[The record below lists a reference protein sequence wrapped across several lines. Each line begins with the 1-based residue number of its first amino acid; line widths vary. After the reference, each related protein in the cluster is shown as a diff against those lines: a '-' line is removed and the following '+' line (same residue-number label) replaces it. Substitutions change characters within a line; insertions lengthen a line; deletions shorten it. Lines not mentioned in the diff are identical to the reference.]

1 MRSYMIKKFLIAQA
15 CKGVLA
21 LSGILALWVI
31 LAIPAASE
39 EVYFYIPQGEVIVN
53 SYGVIDEDRNLVDV
67 GIYTRDF
74 IQQANYKY
82 MMQLYDIDPDNIQ
95 LKMIPNVNVDTLIID
110 RRPD

>member
-1 MRSYMIKKFLIAQA
+1 MIKKFLIAI
-15 CKGVLA
+15 A
-21 LSGILALWVI
+21 LWAILAV
-31 LAIPAASE
+31 PATSE
-39 EVYFYIPQGEVIVN
+39 QIYFYIPQREVIVN

>member
-1 MRSYMIKKFLIAQA
+1 MNRFMYLLILIIISLSPTARFGDA
-15 CKGVLA
+15 AKGEQVF
-21 LSGILALWVI
+21 
-31 LAIPAASE
+31 
-39 EVYFYIPQGEVIVN
+39 FYIPKNEVIVN

-95 LKMIPNVNVDTLIID
+95 LKMIPNVDVNTLIID

>member
-1 MRSYMIKKFLIAQA
+1 MIKKFLIVQA

-21 LSGILALWVI
+21 LSGILFLLAI
-31 LAIPAASE
+31 LAVPATSE
-39 EVYFYIPQGEVIVN
+39 QIYFYIPQGEVIVN

>member
-1 MRSYMIKKFLIAQA
+1 MIKKFLIALA
-15 CKGVLA
+15 HKGVLA
-21 LSGILALWVI
+21 LSGCLALQCV
-31 LAIPAASE
+31 LAIPAISE
-39 EVYFYIPQGEVIVN
+39 QIYFYVPKNEVIVS
-53 SYGVIDEDRNLVDV
+53 SYGVVDEDRNLVDV

-74 IQQANYKY
+74 IQDMNYKY

>member
-1 MRSYMIKKFLIAQA
+1 MIKKFLIVQA

-21 LSGILALWVI
+21 LSGILFLLAI
-31 LAIPAASE
+31 LAVPATSE
-39 EVYFYIPQGEVIVN
+39 QVYFYIPQGEVIVN

-95 LKMIPNVNVDTLIID
+95 LKMIPNVDVDTLIID

>member
-1 MRSYMIKKFLIAQA
+1 MNRFMYLLI
-15 CKGVLA
+15 LIIIL
-21 LSGILALWVI
+21 LSPTGRFGD
-31 LAIPAASE
+31 AAKCE
-39 EVYFYIPQGEVIVN
+39 QVFFYIPKNEVIVN

-74 IQQANYKY
+74 IQQSNYKY

>member
-1 MRSYMIKKFLIAQA
+1 MNRFMYLLI
-15 CKGVLA
+15 LIIIL
-21 LSGILALWVI
+21 LSPTGRFGDIAKAEQI
-31 LAIPAASE
+31 
-39 EVYFYIPQGEVIVN
+39 YFYIPQGEVIVN

>member
-1 MRSYMIKKFLIAQA
+1 MVKKFLMTQA

-21 LSGILALWVI
+21 LSGILALWAI
-31 LAIPAASE
+31 LAVPATGE
-39 EVYFYIPQGEVIVN
+39 QVYFYIPQGEVIVN

>member
-1 MRSYMIKKFLIAQA
+1 MIKKLLILTALQ
-15 CKGVLA
+15 GVFA
-21 LSGILALWVI
+21 LSGNLT
-31 LAIPAASE
+31 AISE
-39 EVYFYIPQGEVIVN
+39 QIYFYIPKNEVIVN
-53 SYGVIDEDRNLVDV
+53 SYGVVDEDRNLVDV

>member
-1 MRSYMIKKFLIAQA
+1 MIKNFLIAQA

-21 LSGILALWVI
+21 LLGTLALWAVFS
-31 LAIPAASE
+31 PQAAMSE
-39 EVYFYIPQGEVIVN
+39 QIYFYVPQGEVIVD
-53 SYGVIDEDRNLVDV
+53 SYGVIDEDRNLVNV

-95 LKMIPNVNVDTLIID
+95 LKIVPNVNVNTLIID

>member
-1 MRSYMIKKFLIAQA
+1 MNRFMYLLILIIISLSPIGRFGDTA
-15 CKGVLA
+15 KG
-21 LSGILALWVI
+21 
-31 LAIPAASE
+31 E
-39 EVYFYIPQGEVIVN
+39 QVYFYIPQGEVIVN

-95 LKMIPNVNVDTLIID
+95 LKMIPNVDVDTLIID

>member
-1 MRSYMIKKFLIAQA
+1 MSRFIYLFIAIII
-15 CKGVLA
+15 L
-21 LSGILALWVI
+21 LSPIGRFGEL
-31 LAIPAASE
+31 PAASE
-39 EVYFYIPQGEVIVN
+39 QIVFYVPKNEVIVN

-82 MMQLYDIDPDNIQ
+82 MMQLYNIDPDNIQ
-95 LKMIPNVNVDTLIID
+95 LKMIPNVDVDTLIID

>member
-1 MRSYMIKKFLIAQA
+1 MKKIYSFILITILLSPIGRFGDTA
-15 CKGVLA
+15 KGEQ
-21 LSGILALWVI
+21 IF
-31 LAIPAASE
+31 
-39 EVYFYIPQGEVIVN
+39 FYVPKDEVIVN

-95 LKMIPNVNVDTLIID
+95 LKIIPNVNVNTLIID

>member
-1 MRSYMIKKFLIAQA
+1 MIKKFLIVQA

-21 LSGILALWVI
+21 LSGILFLLAI
-31 LAIPAASE
+31 LAVPATSE
-39 EVYFYIPQGEVIVN
+39 QIYFYIPQGEVIVN

-95 LKMIPNVNVDTLIID
+95 LKMIPNVDVDTLIID

>member
-1 MRSYMIKKFLIAQA
+1 MIKKFLIAQA

-21 LSGILALWVI
+21 LSGILFLLAI
-31 LAIPAASE
+31 LAVPATSE
-39 EVYFYIPQGEVIVN
+39 QIFFYIPQGEVIVN
-53 SYGVIDEDRNLVDV
+53 SYGVIDEDRNMVDV

>member
-1 MRSYMIKKFLIAQA
+1 MIKLDYNISMKKIYSFILITILLSPIGRFGDTA
-15 CKGVLA
+15 KGEQ
-21 LSGILALWVI
+21 IF
-31 LAIPAASE
+31 
-39 EVYFYIPQGEVIVN
+39 FYVPKDEVIVN

-95 LKMIPNVNVDTLIID
+95 LKIIPNVNVNTLIID

>member
-1 MRSYMIKKFLIAQA
+1 MIEKFLLVQA

-21 LSGILALWVI
+21 LSGILFLLAI
-31 LAIPAASE
+31 LAAPATSE
-39 EVYFYIPQGEVIVN
+39 QIYFYIPQGEVIVN

-95 LKMIPNVNVDTLIID
+95 LKMIPNVDVNTLIID

>member
-1 MRSYMIKKFLIAQA
+1 MIKKFLILPLALW
-15 CKGVLA
+15 GGFA
-21 LSGILALWVI
+21 LSGNLP
-31 LAIPAASE
+31 AISE
-39 EVYFYIPQGEVIVN
+39 QIYFYIPQGEVIVD

>member
-1 MRSYMIKKFLIAQA
+1 MIKKFLIAIA
-15 CKGVLA
+15 CNGILA
-21 LSGILALWVI
+21 LSGIVDLLVI
-31 LAIPAASE
+31 LALSAASE
-39 EVYFYIPQGEVIVN
+39 EIYFYVPRGEVIVN

-95 LKMIPNVNVDTLIID
+95 LKMIPDVNVDTLIID

>member
-1 MRSYMIKKFLIAQA
+1 MIKKFLIVIA

-21 LSGILALWVI
+21 LSGIIFLWAI
-31 LAIPAASE
+31 LAVSATSE

>member
-1 MRSYMIKKFLIAQA
+1 MNRFMYLLI
-15 CKGVLA
+15 LIIIL
-21 LSGILALWVI
+21 LSPIGRFGD
-31 LAIPAASE
+31 AANGE
-39 EVYFYIPQGEVIVN
+39 QVFFYIPKDEVIVN

>member
-1 MRSYMIKKFLIAQA
+1 MIKKFLIAIA
-15 CKGVLA
+15 YKGVLA
-21 LSGILALWVI
+21 LSGILALWAI
-31 LAIPAASE
+31 LAVPATGE
-39 EVYFYIPQGEVIVN
+39 QVYFYIPQGEVIVS
-53 SYGVIDEDRNLVDV
+53 SYGMIDEDRNLVDV

-95 LKMIPNVNVDTLIID
+95 LKMITNVNVDTLIID

>member
-1 MRSYMIKKFLIAQA
+1 MNKFMYLLI
-15 CKGVLA
+15 LIIIS
-21 LSGILALWVI
+21 LSLIGRFGDTAK
-31 LAIPAASE
+31 SE
-39 EVYFYIPQGEVIVN
+39 QVFFYIPKDEVIVN

>member
-1 MRSYMIKKFLIAQA
+1 MIKKFLIVQA

-21 LSGILALWVI
+21 LSGILFLLAI
-31 LAIPAASE
+31 LAVPATSE
-39 EVYFYIPQGEVIVN
+39 QIYFYIPQGEVIVN

-95 LKMIPNVNVDTLIID
+95 LKMIPNVDVNTLIID

>member
-1 MRSYMIKKFLIAQA
+1 MIKKLLIT
-15 CKGVLA
+15 LA
-21 LSGILALWVI
+21 LQGAFAVP
-31 LAIPAASE
+31 AISE
-39 EVYFYIPQGEVIVN
+39 QIYFYVPKGEVIVS
-53 SYGVIDEDRNLVDV
+53 SYGVVDEDRNLVDV

-74 IQQANYKY
+74 IQHYNYKY

>member
-1 MRSYMIKKFLIAQA
+1 MNRFMYLLI
-15 CKGVLA
+15 LIIIA
-21 LSGILALWVI
+21 LSPTGRFL
-31 LAIPAASE
+31 PAHAE
-39 EVYFYIPQGEVIVN
+39 QVYFYIPQGEVIVN

-74 IQQANYKY
+74 IPQANYKY

>member
-1 MRSYMIKKFLIAQA
+1 MIKKFLIVQA

-21 LSGILALWVI
+21 LSGILFLLAI
-31 LAIPAASE
+31 LAVPATSE
-39 EVYFYIPQGEVIVN
+39 QVYFYIPQGEVIVN

>member
-1 MRSYMIKKFLIAQA
+1 MNRFMYLLILITILLSPIGRFGDTA
-15 CKGVLA
+15 KGEQVF
-21 LSGILALWVI
+21 
-31 LAIPAASE
+31 
-39 EVYFYIPQGEVIVN
+39 FYIPQGEVIVN

>member
-1 MRSYMIKKFLIAQA
+1 MIKKFLIAQA

>member
-1 MRSYMIKKFLIAQA
+1 MNRFMYLLI
-15 CKGVLA
+15 LIIIL
-21 LSGILALWVI
+21 LSPTGRFGG
-31 LAIPAASE
+31 AANSE
-39 EVYFYIPQGEVIVN
+39 QVFFYIPKNEVIVN

>member
-1 MRSYMIKKFLIAQA
+1 MNRFMYLLI
-15 CKGVLA
+15 LIIIL
-21 LSGILALWVI
+21 LSPTGRFGC
-31 LAIPAASE
+31 AANSE
-39 EVYFYIPQGEVIVN
+39 QVFFYIPKNEVIVN

-82 MMQLYDIDPDNIQ
+82 MMQLYDIDPNNIQ
-95 LKMIPNVNVDTLIID
+95 LKMIPNVDVDTLIID

>member
-1 MRSYMIKKFLIAQA
+1 MSRFIYLFILI
-15 CKGVLA
+15 
-21 LSGILALWVI
+21 VI
-31 LAIPAASE
+31 LLSPIGRFGELPAVSE
-39 EVYFYIPQGEVIVN
+39 QIFFYVPKNEVIVN

-82 MMQLYDIDPDNIQ
+82 MMQLYDIDPANIQ
-95 LKMIPNVNVDTLIID
+95 LKMIPNVDVDTLIID

>member
-1 MRSYMIKKFLIAQA
+1 MNRFMYLFILIIISLSPIGPFGDA
-15 CKGVLA
+15 A
-21 LSGILALWVI
+21 LFVQ
-31 LAIPAASE
+31 
-39 EVYFYIPQGEVIVN
+39 VFFYIPKNEVIVN

-95 LKMIPNVNVDTLIID
+95 LKMIPNVDVDTLIID

>member
-1 MRSYMIKKFLIAQA
+1 MIKKFLIALALQ
-15 CKGVLA
+15 CVLA
-21 LSGILALWVI
+21 LSGSLAVP
-31 LAIPAASE
+31 AISE
-39 EVYFYIPQGEVIVN
+39 QIYFYIPKNEVIVN

-95 LKMIPNVNVDTLIID
+95 LKMIPNINVDTLIID

>member
-1 MRSYMIKKFLIAQA
+1 MNRFMYLLI
-15 CKGVLA
+15 LIIIL
-21 LSGILALWVI
+21 LSPTGRFGDADNGEQVF
-31 LAIPAASE
+31 
-39 EVYFYIPQGEVIVN
+39 FYIPKDEVIVN

>member
-1 MRSYMIKKFLIAQA
+1 MNRFMYLLILIIILLSPTGRVGDAA
-15 CKGVLA
+15 KGEQVF
-21 LSGILALWVI
+21 
-31 LAIPAASE
+31 
-39 EVYFYIPQGEVIVN
+39 FYIPKNEVIVN

>member
-1 MRSYMIKKFLIAQA
+1 MIKKFLIAQA

-21 LSGILALWVI
+21 LSGILFLWAI
-31 LAIPAASE
+31 LAVPATGE
-39 EVYFYIPQGEVIVN
+39 QIYFYIPQGEVIVN
-53 SYGVIDEDRNLVDV
+53 SYGVIDEDRNLIDV

-95 LKMIPNVNVDTLIID
+95 LKMIPNVDVDTLIID